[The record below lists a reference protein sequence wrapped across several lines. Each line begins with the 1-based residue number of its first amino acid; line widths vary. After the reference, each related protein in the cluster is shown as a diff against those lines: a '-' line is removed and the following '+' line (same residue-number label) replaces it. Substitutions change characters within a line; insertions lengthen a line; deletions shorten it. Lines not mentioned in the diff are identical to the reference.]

1 MKDNTEKI
9 LITTAIS
16 YTNGNPHIG
25 HLYES
30 ILADFIKKVYQINTL
45 IPSNVKLLT
54 GTDEH
59 GKKIQTNAQEL
70 GIEPSQLCDK
80 YSNEFKQMNLKIGT
94 SFNYFIRTT
103 EPTHKNLVS
112 NTIKKILDS
121 TNSNSIYLHTYKGY
135 YSIREEI
142 FISDIQAALTNY
154 QDPVTFKPYDIIN
167 EPTYYFKQSKYIQNI
182 YTCVQTI
189 NPPEFKKDIIHKLE
203 KGLDDLSISRTSFT
217 WGIPFPNDSTHI
229 VYVWFD
235 ALLNYITGANI
246 LFENSNNIKMIHI
259 IGKDILWFHSVIYPA
274 ILAASDLN
282 NLTPYKILTHG
293 FVLDKD
299 GNKMSKSLG
308 NVINIQ
314 ELFNLYSIEAIRYY
328 FITNTILG
336 KDFKFDPDNLSNNY
350 NNILVKDFGNLFQRL
365 FKIIKPIHLLLN
377 DYFYNNSDKIKSTKL
392 FYIQQINN
400 FLETFDFLFY
410 NNLLFAIINNLNK
423 TLSDKKPWTLTI
435 DEQIEIVGEIMINF
449 NIGMCLMY
457 PIIPD
462 KILKLAK
469 YLNWNDKLNLYN
481 FDIGLDIDIT
491 INKII
496 AFDLEKKIFF
506 F

>member
-1 MKDNTEKI
+1 MNINISENI

-16 YTNGNPHIG
+16 YTNGSPHIG

-30 ILADFIKKVYQINTL
+30 ILADFIKKVYQINSP
-45 IPSNVKLLT
+45 INSNIKLLT

-59 GKKIQTNAQEL
+59 GKKIQSNAQEL
-70 GIEPSQLCDK
+70 GIEPIELCDK

-94 SFNYFIRTT
+94 TFDYFIRTT
-103 EPTHKNLVS
+103 QPIHKNLVS
-112 NTIKKILDS
+112 NTIEKIL
-121 TNSNSIYLHTYKGY
+121 NSNPNPIYSHTYKGY
-135 YSIREEI
+135 YSIREES
-142 FISDIQAALTNY
+142 FISEIQAALTNY
-154 QDPVTFKPYDIIN
+154 QDPITLKPYEIIN
-167 EPTYYFKQSKYIQNI
+167 EPTYYFKQSKYMKNI

-189 NPPEFKKDIIHKLE
+189 NPPEFKKDIIYRLE

-217 WGIPFPNDSTHI
+217 WVIPFPNDSTHI

-282 NLTPYKILTHG
+282 NLSPYKILTHG

-314 ELFNLYSIEAIRYY
+314 KLFNLYPNEAIRYY

-336 KDFKFDPDNLSNNY
+336 KDFKFDSEILSSNY

-365 FKIIKPIHLLLN
+365 FKIIKPIYLLLN
-377 DYFYNNSDKIKSTKL
+377 DYFNNNNDKIISVKL
-392 FYIQQINN
+392 FYIQQINM
-400 FLETFDFLFY
+400 FLESFDFSFY
-410 NNLLFAIINNLNK
+410 NNLLMSIINNLNK
-423 TLSDKKPWTLTI
+423 TLSDKKPWAI
-435 DEQIEIVGEIMINF
+435 NKQDEQIEIMGDIIINF

-462 KILKLAK
+462 KILKLAN
-469 YLNWNDKLNLYN
+469 YLGWTNKLNLHNYRIELN
-481 FDIGLDIDIT
+481 IGLVYD
-491 INKII
+491 KIK
-496 AFDLEKKIFF
+496 AFELIKK
-506 F
+506 